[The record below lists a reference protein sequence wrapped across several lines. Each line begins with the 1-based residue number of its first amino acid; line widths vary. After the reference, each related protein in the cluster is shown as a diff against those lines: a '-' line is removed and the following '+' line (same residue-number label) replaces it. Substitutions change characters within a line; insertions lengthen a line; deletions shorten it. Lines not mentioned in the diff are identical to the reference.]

1 MLIYQRVGYVRTWM
15 VCRNVARFECCDEA
29 VSWML
34 FAGIFLQHLP
44 LEVVLNE

>member
-1 MLIYQRVGYVRTWM
+1 M